1 MNAASWLESFP
12 AQDRWRALLVKE
24 GPRLA
29 TWVLALALGVQ
40 AALIVTDF
48 AGAGRRDAKSGG
60 TGAPAPARALDL
72 AAITNAHLFG
82 AAPAPKQDG
91 ANAPQTTIP
100 LVLTGTI
107 AGNDPQNGLAIL
119 GQSAQT
125 ARVYAVGD
133 NVPGGAK
140 LHSVY
145 SDRVVIDRDGQ
156 LESLT
161 LPHQS
166 AGNAPPP
173 SSAALQGENSSIE
186 RMRRMISEQP
196 GLLADVMR
204 PQPVMDHGRMNG
216 FRVYP
221 GRDRAAFMR
230 LGLRP
235 GDQVTAI
242 NGTPLDDR
250 DRGEQILHTLG
261 SSSEAHVTVIRNGQ
275 QQDLTLNIAQVA
287 QEADSL
293 AAQDSGGAAAA
304 MSPSGNAGA
313 PAAAPGN
320 TGQTLPWERPPQPG
334 NGQPLPW
341 ERAQQPAPAAAAD
354 GGGDH

>member
-1 MNAASWLESFP
+1 MNAASWLEALP
-12 AQDRWRALLVKE
+12 ASDRWRARLLRD
-24 GPRLA
+24 GPRIVTWILA
-29 TWVLALALGVQ
+29 IALGVQ
-40 AALIVTDF
+40 AALILTDLV
-48 AGAGRRDAKSGG
+48 AARRGGAGG
-60 TGAPAPARALDL
+60 TVRQGPAHSRLVDL

-82 AAPAPKQDG
+82 AAPTLKQDG
-91 ANAPQTTIP
+91 ANAPQTSMP
-100 LVLTGTI
+100 LVLTGII

-125 ARVYAVGD
+125 TKVYAVGD

-145 SDRVVIDRDGQ
+145 SDRVVIDRDGR
-156 LESLT
+156 LESLS
-161 LPHQS
+161 LPRQMN

-173 SSAALQGENSSIE
+173 SSAALQNENPAIE

-196 GLLADVMR
+196 GLLADVLR
-204 PQPVMDHGRMNG
+204 PQPVMDHNRMNG

-221 GRDRAAFMR
+221 GRNRAAFTR

-250 DRGEQILHTLG
+250 ERGEQILRTLG
-261 SSSEAHVTVIRNGQ
+261 SSSEARVTLIRQGQ

-287 QEADSL
+287 QEADNL
-293 AAQDSGGAAAA
+293 AQSQATSSGGF
-304 MSPSGNAGA
+304 
-313 PAAAPGN
+313 PAAA
-320 TGQTLPWERPPQPG
+320 EPPPV
-334 NGQPLPW
+334 PPPP
-341 ERAQQPAPAAAAD
+341 EVP
-354 GGGDH
+354 GGDSSNQ

>member
-1 MNAASWLESFP
+1 MNAASWLEALP
-12 AQDRWRALLVKE
+12 ASDRWRARLLRD
-24 GPRLA
+24 GPRIVTWILA
-29 TWVLALALGVQ
+29 IALGVQ
-40 AALIVTDF
+40 AALILTDLV
-48 AGAGRRDAKSGG
+48 AARRGGAGG
-60 TGAPAPARALDL
+60 TVRQGPAHSRLVDL

-82 AAPAPKQDG
+82 AAPTLKQDG
-91 ANAPQTTIP
+91 ANAPQTSMP
-100 LVLTGTI
+100 LVLTGII

-125 ARVYAVGD
+125 TKVYAVGD

-145 SDRVVIDRDGQ
+145 SDRVVIDRDGR
-156 LESLT
+156 LESLS
-161 LPHQS
+161 LPRQMN

-173 SSAALQGENSSIE
+173 SSAALQNENPAIE

-196 GLLADVMR
+196 GLLADVLR
-204 PQPVMDHGRMNG
+204 PQPVMDHNRMNG

-221 GRDRAAFMR
+221 GRNRAAFTR

-250 DRGEQILHTLG
+250 ERGEQILRTLG
-261 SSSEAHVTVIRNGQ
+261 SSSEARVTLIRQGQ

-293 AAQDSGGAAAA
+293 AQSQATSGGGL
-304 MSPSGNAGA
+304 P
-313 PAAAPGN
+313 PAAEQPPVPPPPE
-320 TGQTLPWERPPQPG
+320 LP
-334 NGQPLPW
+334 
-341 ERAQQPAPAAAAD
+341 
-354 GGGDH
+354 GGDSSNQ

>member
-1 MNAASWLESFP
+1 MNAASWLEGLP
-12 AQDRWRALLVKE
+12 AQERWRALLLTE
-24 GPRLA
+24 GPRIA
-29 TWVLALALGVQ
+29 TWVLGLALGVQ
-40 AALIVTDF
+40 AALIVTDL
-48 AGAGRRDAKSGG
+48 AGAGRRA
-60 TGAPAPARALDL
+60 APAAAQANAQRLPGMRPHALDV
-72 AAITNAHLFG
+72 AAITSAHLFG
-82 AAPAPKQDG
+82 AAASNQDG

-107 AGNDPQNGLAIL
+107 AGNEPQNGLAIL
-119 GQSAQT
+119 GQT
-125 ARVYAVGD
+125 AETAKVYAVGD
-133 NVPGGAK
+133 AVPGGAK

-161 LPHQS
+161 LPHQMNV
-166 AGNAPPP
+166 GNAPPP
-173 SSAALQGENSSIE
+173 SAALLQGENPALE
-186 RMRRMISEQP
+186 RMRRMITEQP

-221 GRDRAAFMR
+221 GRNRMAFMR

-250 DRGEQILHTLG
+250 DRGEQILHTLA
-261 SSSEAHVTVIRNGQ
+261 SSSEAHVTVLRNGQ
-275 QQDLTLNIAQVA
+275 QQDLTLNIAQIA

-293 AAQDSGGAAAA
+293 ANQSQAAQS
-304 MSPSGNAGA
+304 AGA
-313 PAAAPGN
+313 PAPV
-320 TGQTLPWERPPQPG
+320 EPP
-334 NGQPLPW
+334 
-341 ERAQQPAPAAAAD
+341 PAAAPEPQVPSEEA
-354 GGGDH
+354 GR